1 MYERTQELNEIETK
15 DTNTILSQLNYMR
28 VELIDCFRF
37 IISDNIDNIL
47 SGR

>member
-1 MYERTQELNEIETK
+1 MYERVQELNDVEAK
-15 DTNTILSQLNYMR
+15 DIDTILNQLNFMR
-28 VELIDCFRF
+28 VELIDCFRY